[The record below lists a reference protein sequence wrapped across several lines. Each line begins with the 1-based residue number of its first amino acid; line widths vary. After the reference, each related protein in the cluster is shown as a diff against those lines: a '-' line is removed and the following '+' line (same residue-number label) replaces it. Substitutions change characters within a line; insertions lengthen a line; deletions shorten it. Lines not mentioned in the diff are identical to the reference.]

1 MSTLAALKL
10 TNTRKPT
17 QQPPIVQS
25 RNKLARR
32 IWEQMELARAQA
44 AGSSYTSKKL
54 KSIVDIDG
62 VRKTIEVNKRIK
74 PWWFVADSGK
84 VCVHIRYGNK
94 VVELAKGK
102 TTVELANAAELVA
115 TLETIKG
122 AVIAGELDGPLQAV
136 SGQLRAG
143 FGRSQ

>member
-10 TNTRKPT
+10 SNTRKPT

-44 AGSSYTSKKL
+44 AGTLYTSKKL

-62 VRKTIEVNKRIK
+62 VRKTVEVNKRIK
-74 PWWFVADSGK
+74 PWWFIADNGK
-84 VCVHIRYGNK
+84 VCIHIRYGSK
-94 VVELAKGK
+94 VVELAKDK
-102 TTVELANAAELVA
+102 TTVELANTAELVS
-115 TLETIKG
+115 TLDIIKG
-122 AVIAGELDGPLQAV
+122 AVIAGELDGQIEAV

-143 FGRSQ
+143 FGRRH